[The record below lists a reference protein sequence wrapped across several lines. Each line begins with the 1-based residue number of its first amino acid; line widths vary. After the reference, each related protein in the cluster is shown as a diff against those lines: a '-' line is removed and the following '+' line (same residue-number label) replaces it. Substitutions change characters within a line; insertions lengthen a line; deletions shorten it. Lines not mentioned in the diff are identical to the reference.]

1 MELKDNEE
9 KAIINEKK
17 NVSDYY
23 YLIEKYTPQEAI
35 LKMVQTYKVENRQ
48 NMQELLSCNTL

>member
-9 KAIINEKK
+9 KAIINKKK
-17 NVSDYY
+17 NANDYY

-35 LKMVQTYKVENRQ
+35 LKMV
-48 NMQELLSCNTL
+48 